1 MGVKKVAPPIQ
12 GFSVNLT
19 SVVELIVR
27 LQRLPQLSSLA
38 LSLMMKLDGR
48 PF

>member
-19 SVVELIVR
+19 SVVELIAR
-27 LQRLPQLSSLA
+27 LQRLRQLSSLA
-38 LSLMMKLDGR
+38 L
-48 PF
+48 

>member
-1 MGVKKVAPPIQ
+1 MGVKKVVPPIQ

-27 LQRLPQLSSLA
+27 LQRLRQLSSLA
-38 LSLMMKLDGR
+38 L
-48 PF
+48 

>member
-1 MGVKKVAPPIQ
+1 MGVKKVAPPIK

-27 LQRLPQLSSLA
+27 LQRLRQLSSLA
-38 LSLMMKLDGR
+38 L
-48 PF
+48 

>member
-1 MGVKKVAPPIQ
+1 MGVKNVAPPIQ

-27 LQRLPQLSSLA
+27 LQRLRQLSSLA
-38 LSLMMKLDGR
+38 L
-48 PF
+48 